1 MKYIKGNIYYADL
14 EPIIGSEQGGVRP
27 VIFLQNIEGNLN
39 NPTVIIAP
47 LTKRIHNKPNLPA
60 HVNINKFA
68 NLKYDSIILLEQIRV
83 IDKTRIK
90 NDFIGRVNEKT
101 IRKINKALEEV
112 FDLKRRRKWLL

>member
-27 VIFLQNIEGNLN
+27 VIFLQNIEGNLH
-39 NPTVIIAP
+39 NPTVIVAP
-47 LTKRIHNKPNLPA
+47 LTKRMHNKPNLPA
-60 HVNINKFA
+60 HVNLNKFA

-83 IDKTRIK
+83 IDKSRIK

-101 IRKINKALEEV
+101 IRKINRALEEV
-112 FDLKRRRKWLL
+112 FDLQRRRR